1 MTSTGRN
8 APASAP
14 AGASHPAASGA
25 PAPVLELDRVTLE
38 LGDRTILRDTGFS
51 VNQGEFIGVLGPNG
65 AGKTTLMRAVLG
77 LVPAAQGTI
86 RVLGQPVERGN
97 ASIGYMPQTRSA
109 LAGRRVRGRDFVAMA
124 ADGHRWGLPHADAK
138 TRADVE
144 RVLDLVGGLK
154 LAERPLSELSGGERQ
169 RLLLAQCLLGNPKL
183 LLLDE
188 PLISLDPHH
197 QKSVVELVRRVQR
210 ELGIAVLFS
219 AHELNPLLNSL
230 DRVLYLGSGVAAL
243 GTVDEVITRPVL
255 SRLYGSPI
263 DVMRVNGRI
272 FVMSG
277 DVEVEKHDHEHE
289 HDEAGGHSHSHSHAT
304 DTSTMFEYDF
314 MVNAFAA
321 SGIVAVLAGVVGY
334 FLVMRGQTF
343 AGHALSHVG
352 FTGATGAVLIGISPI
367 WGMIG
372 FTLAAGV
379 GMGALGERLAGRD
392 VAIGVILSLSLGFGL
407 LFLHFFTAYA
417 TQVTALLFGNV
428 LGVNSSTL
436 IVLAALG
443 VVSLGA
449 LAAIMRPLLFA
460 SLQPE
465 LAEAKGVSLRRV
477 SVLFL
482 AIAAL
487 AVAACTQIVGV
498 LLVFTLMVGPA
509 AAAQNMTTRLSTGL
523 VLAAVFA
530 LVQAWLGLTLAFY
543 TDWPTSFWITVLSA
557 VVYGGSLLRRR

>member
-14 AGASHPAASGA
+14 ASAPTRASGG
-25 PAPVLELDRVTLE
+25 APVLELDHVTLE
-38 LGDRTILRDTGFS
+38 LGGRTILRDTGFV

-77 LVPAAQGTI
+77 LVPASQGVI

-144 RVLDLVGGLK
+144 RVLDLVGGRK

-169 RLLLAQCLLGNPKL
+169 RLLLAQCLLGKPKL

-197 QKSVVELVRRVQR
+197 QKSVVELVRNVQR

-289 HDEAGGHSHSHSHAT
+289 HDEGGGHSHSHSH
-304 DTSTMFEYDF
+304 
-314 MVNAFAA
+314 
-321 SGIVAVLAGVVGY
+321 
-334 FLVMRGQTF
+334 
-343 AGHALSHVG
+343 GHSHG
-352 FTGATGAVLIGISPI
+352 HSHQHDS
-367 WGMIG
+367 
-372 FTLAAGV
+372 
-379 GMGALGERLAGRD
+379 RD
-392 VAIGVILSLSLGFGL
+392 GHTHDV
-407 LFLHFFTAYA
+407 
-417 TQVTALLFGNV
+417 
-428 LGVNSSTL
+428 
-436 IVLAALG
+436 
-443 VVSLGA
+443 
-449 LAAIMRPLLFA
+449 
-460 SLQPE
+460 
-465 LAEAKGVSLRRV
+465 
-477 SVLFL
+477 
-482 AIAAL
+482 
-487 AVAACTQIVGV
+487 
-498 LLVFTLMVGPA
+498 
-509 AAAQNMTTRLSTGL
+509 
-523 VLAAVFA
+523 
-530 LVQAWLGLTLAFY
+530 
-543 TDWPTSFWITVLSA
+543 
-557 VVYGGSLLRRR
+557 